1 MRRVSFFAAVAAGVA
16 AVVPARVSASE
27 QPLPPNVVIILA
39 DDMGYGD
46 IGAFGNSRIKTPRLD
61 AMAAE
66 GQKWTNFYVE
76 PVCTPSRAALLTGRL
91 PIRSGMFGRST
102 GGAPKVLMD
111 QAQQGLPPEE
121 ITIPELLKPQGYTSG
136 IIGKW
141 HLGHLPRFLPMAQG
155 FDYWFG
161 LPFSHDMRM
170 TVPRNRGFQ
179 SRPYYEPK
187 PEYWNVPL
195 MRNAEV
201 LEQPVDHRTLTK
213 RYTEEAVGF
222 IKTNRERPFFLYVA
236 HNLPHVPL
244 ATSEEFVGHSKAGVY
259 GDVIGELDASTGR
272 ILDALRETGI
282 DRRTLV
288 VFTSDNGPWLPF
300 HEHAGTAGPLRQGK
314 GTTWEG
320 GVRVPTIFW
329 WPETIEPGVVAG
341 IGSAMD
347 LFTTAGKL
355 AGAEIPKDKAIDGVD
370 LHAPLRGTGPSPR
383 DTLFYYADDELRAV
397 RKGVYKAHFITSGAY
412 GIGRQRA
419 VHDPPLLFNLAEDPG
434 EKHNIAAEHPD
445 VIAEIRREMA
455 AHKETIEPREPLFD
469 GISPEARKRRGGRRH

>member
-1 MRRVSFFAAVAAGVA
+1 MRRLFLLAAVFVSIATMA
-16 AVVPARVSASE
+16 PARVGASE
-27 QPLPPNVVIILA
+27 PPLPPNIVVILA
-39 DDMGYGD
+39 DDLGYGD

-66 GQKWTNFYVE
+66 GQKWTNFYVQ
-76 PVCTPSRAALLTGRL
+76 PVCSPSRAALLTGRL

-111 QAQQGLPPEE
+111 GATHGLPPEE
-121 ITIPELLKPQGYTSG
+121 ITIPELLKPKGYTSG

-170 TVPRNRGFQ
+170 TVPRNKGFN

-187 PEYWNVPL
+187 PEYWDVPL

-201 LEQPVDHRTLTK
+201 VEQPVDHRTLTK
-213 RYTEEAVGF
+213 RYTDEAIGF
-222 IKTNRERPFFLYVA
+222 IEANRERPFFLYVA

-244 ATSEEFVGHSKAGVY
+244 ATSEEFVGRSRAGVY
-259 GDVIGELDASTGR
+259 GDVIEELDASTGR
-272 ILDALRETGI
+272 ILDALREAGI

-320 GVRVPTIFW
+320 GMRVPAIFW
-329 WPETIEPGVVAG
+329 WPGTIEPGPVTD

-347 LFTTAGKL
+347 MFTTAGKL
-355 AGAEIPKDKAIDGVD
+355 AGAEIPKDRPIDGVD
-370 LHAPLRGTGPSPR
+370 LRAPLLGTGLSPR
-383 DTLFYYADDELRAV
+383 DTLFYYADEELRAV
-397 RKGVYKAHFITSGAY
+397 RKGDYKAHFITSGAY
-412 GIGRQRA
+412 GIGRKRA
-419 VHDPPLLFNLAEDPG
+419 EHTPPLLFNLAEDPG
-434 EKHNIAAEHPD
+434 EQHNIADRHPEI
-445 VIAEIRREMA
+445 IAEIRKETA
-455 AHKETIEPREPLFD
+455 AHKASIKPGKPLFD
-469 GISPEARKRRGGRRH
+469 DSSPEAGKHHARRRR